1 MKGWPGQAGLHP
13 AGVAQGPRRWPRL
26 PSLVVS
32 GDWPP
37 ALQPGMVLTG
47 PHSCSARVPGRQL
60 LTGGGRGQGAR
71 RGARG
76 TATAEGTAGAVWPG
90 GCRRLA
96 ASPSVG
102 TVRRG
107 LSAPTSGALGCCRR
121 LLAVWRTWGQG
132 RRSAQSGT
140 QTLLSLSLSME
151 AGGPDHVGPLGGG
164 GEEVNGL
171 TGVQPSPV
179 TPWPPV
185 RPHQG

>member
-13 AGVAQGPRRWPRL
+13 AGVARGHWCWPRL

-47 PHSCSARVPGRQL
+47 PHSCRARVPGRQL
-60 LTGGGRGQGAR
+60 PTGGGRGQGAR
-71 RGARG
+71 RGAGR
-76 TATAEGTAGAVWPG
+76 ATAEDTAGAVRPG

-107 LSAPTSGALGCCRR
+107 LSAPTSGALGCCRH
-121 LLAVWRTWGQG
+121 LLPVWRTWGQR

-140 QTLLSLSLSME
+140 QTLYCRCHCPWRQ
-151 AGGPDHVGPLGGG
+151 AAQITWGPW
-164 GEEVNGL
+164 EEEGKK
-171 TGVQPSPV
+171 
-179 TPWPPV
+179 
-185 RPHQG
+185 